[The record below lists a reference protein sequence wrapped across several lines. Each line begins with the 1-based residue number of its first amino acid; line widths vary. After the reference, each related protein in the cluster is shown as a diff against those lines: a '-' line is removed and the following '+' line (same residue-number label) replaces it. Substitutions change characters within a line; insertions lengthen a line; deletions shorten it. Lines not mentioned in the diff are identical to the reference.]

1 MDVVQLPSGRRV
13 QIRPIA
19 PGDGPALSA
28 AYGRLS
34 DETKYKR
41 FLAVK
46 PELSGR
52 DVRYLTETDGSLH
65 IALVATPV
73 GQPDQILGVA
83 RCVRLRHEPQ
93 TAEFAI
99 VVGDPF
105 QADGLGSV
113 LMQRLAG
120 EAVAHGVTRFVG
132 TMLAD
137 NVAAHRLTRRLSG
150 GLADERRFGS
160 VDELEFELAS

>member
-1 MDVVQLPSGRRV
+1 MDVVELASGRRV

-28 AYGRLS
+28 AYDHLS

-41 FLAVK
+41 FMAVK
-46 PELSGR
+46 PHLTGT
-52 DVRYLTETDGSLH
+52 DVRYLTETDGARH
-65 IALVATPV
+65 VALVANPV
-73 GQPDQILGVA
+73 GQPSEILGVA
-83 RCVRLRHEPQ
+83 RFVRIESDPL

-105 QADGLGSV
+105 QADGLGSA
-113 LMQRLAG
+113 LMERLAA
-120 EAVAHGVTRFVG
+120 EAVARGVTRFIA

-137 NVAAHRLTRRLSG
+137 NVAAHKLTHRLAG
-150 GLADERRFGS
+150 ELASERHLGP
-160 VDELEFELAS
+160 VDELEVVLAA